1 MKWRV
6 VFKFESNEFYFDFK
20 FASDAGDFIEIAI
33 EAYCEKQENLEIYI
47 KPITKKEEE

>member
-6 VFKFESNEFYFDFK
+6 VFKLEGNEFYFDFK
-20 FASDAGDFIEIAI
+20 YVSDAGEFIEIAI
-33 EAYCEKQENLEIYI
+33 EAYCGEKENLEIYI